1 MTAVDRWQQD
11 GFAEIADNYLAR
23 MAAES
28 GVKCEIAANGDLL
41 LRRRGKK
48 ARERRRLVDALAQP
62 SWLDATTG
70 KPYSVNA

>member
-1 MTAVDRWQQD
+1 MTAVDRWQRD

-23 MAAES
+23 MAAQSE
-28 GVKCEIAANGDLL
+28 VDCEIAANGDLL

-48 ARERRRLVDALAQP
+48 ARKRLVDALAQP

-70 KPYSVNA
+70 EPIR